1 MGIIM
6 NVESL
11 RKSIKM
17 CFRSII
23 ILTITKILIDRTI
36 VQRWQR
42 RQLSIIEIVQMAT
55 NQLRI
60 DYSITRVDNL
70 ELQLEGESL
79 YPQLVN
85 NKDKLSRLVVLI
97 LRCLSSNTS

>member
-1 MGIIM
+1 
-6 NVESL
+6 
-11 RKSIKM
+11 
-17 CFRSII
+17 
-23 ILTITKILIDRTI
+23 
-36 VQRWQR
+36 
-42 RQLSIIEIVQMAT
+42 MAT

-79 YPQLVN
+79 YPQLVS
-85 NKDKLSRLVVLI
+85 NKDKLSRLAVLI